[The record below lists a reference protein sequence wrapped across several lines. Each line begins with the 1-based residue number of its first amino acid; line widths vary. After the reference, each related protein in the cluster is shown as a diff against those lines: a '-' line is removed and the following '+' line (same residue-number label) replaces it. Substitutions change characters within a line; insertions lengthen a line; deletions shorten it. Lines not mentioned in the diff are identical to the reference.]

1 MTDRNRKVAVPSTST
16 VKGDAKGQFAPV
28 QSGEN
33 NDGAASAEPRVLR
46 DGEAMASD
54 WDEDED
60 ASGSPSLPNRP
71 R

>member
-1 MTDRNRKVAVPSTST
+1 MNDWNKKAAAPPPST

-28 QSGEN
+28 QSGEHN
-33 NDGAASAEPRVLR
+33 NGAASAEPRVLG

-54 WDEDED
+54 WDENED
-60 ASGSPSLPNRP
+60 ANRDPSLPNRP